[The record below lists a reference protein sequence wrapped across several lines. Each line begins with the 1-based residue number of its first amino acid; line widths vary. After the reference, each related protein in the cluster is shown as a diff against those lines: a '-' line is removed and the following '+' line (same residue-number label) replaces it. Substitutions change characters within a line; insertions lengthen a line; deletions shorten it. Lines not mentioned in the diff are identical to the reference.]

1 MVELGV
7 AVDAVT
13 LSPQPLNS
21 KHTAAHAH
29 IYAHASSHVTEGLKT
44 LGAVAVHP
52 TAAAS

>member
-1 MVELGV
+1 M
-7 AVDAVT
+7 
-13 LSPQPLNS
+13 
-21 KHTAAHAH
+21 